1 MHINKYYLPQP
12 YLIIV
17 QSAFILRNSIKHC
30 AMYSFLLFYLNCQG
44 NNISHFCRFP
54 SRLGSITLALSTLF
68 TVIVHWNY
76 CLKLNWNICLLQLQY
91 FWCEENGSHLPS
103 ETGSWITVSSY
114 KTYAWNK
121 MQSGLIHQ
129 HGDRWCKFQILPI
142 HYWLLWSCAIL
153 LSVKVWVCRLLSYR
167 NNYCHSFLYTFPINL
182 YLI

>member
-1 MHINKYYLPQP
+1 MLLVRPIIKQEFLCGMHINKCYLPQP

-91 FWCEENGSHLPS
+91 FWCEENG
-103 ETGSWITVSSY
+103 
-114 KTYAWNK
+114 
-121 MQSGLIHQ
+121 
-129 HGDRWCKFQILPI
+129 
-142 HYWLLWSCAIL
+142 
-153 LSVKVWVCRLLSYR
+153 
-167 NNYCHSFLYTFPINL
+167 L
-182 YLI
+182 YLSLRQAHNLLFFFHIWEQFLKIRHFEIRNTDDWTLFKDISLW